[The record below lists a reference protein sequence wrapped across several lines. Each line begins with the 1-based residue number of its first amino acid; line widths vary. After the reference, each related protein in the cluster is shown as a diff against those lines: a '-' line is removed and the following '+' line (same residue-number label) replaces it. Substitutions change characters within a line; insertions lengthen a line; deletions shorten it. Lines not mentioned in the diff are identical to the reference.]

1 MIRHGI
7 EWMKVGKLWYILRS
21 HNRTVGECG
30 VSQKNLSKQGF
41 LEVMR
46 DEGEIYG

>member
-7 EWMKVGKLWYILRS
+7 EWMKVGKLWFAKKSRALWYILRS

-30 VSQKNLSKQGF
+30 VRCVERRK
-41 LEVMR
+41 
-46 DEGEIYG
+46 